1 MVIKKISDLYRSLS
15 ARLLVTTALWVTFMV
30 SAIGYT
36 MGLSWE
42 IERSARTQSVV
53 ASMPSILYRANV
65 LADPHY
71 PETRFFIELNT
82 FGDALSAIKQRDSWD
97 FLTDGLVGLE
107 VFEREWE
114 YVIKPLLINARQK
127 SEPIESDRIE
137 QFVERLNSLEDAIK
151 QKRESFLDI
160 QRKLQVLLMTLAV
173 GSLFAI
179 MFFLVRWVIRPTEQL
194 GAGLT
199 QVCEGKLGTRIN
211 LKGTSEFE
219 DISEGFNRMTARLQ
233 DLVENLEAK
242 VKEKTMAVEEK
253 NRNLSQLYEVT
264 SFFGQ
269 QHSVDELCEGFTS
282 ILMQFTQAD
291 ACAVFLFGRDRK
303 SLELIASDD
312 LPMDAFTHLT
322 RNPISINDVA
332 PCLKSDLPLR
342 LTRDMPEDFLAELR
356 STARSEF
363 STAYIFHIRNGGK
376 DLGLFVLYFKN
387 EETLPAQTYRLYE
400 SFGANLGSA
409 VDNLRLIERDQQY
422 AVIQERTLMAQGLHD
437 SIAQSLSF
445 LNLQV
450 QLLEDGL
457 KNSDQTLVDDTVR
470 QIKAGV
476 QESYEDVREL
486 LLNFRERLHKESFN
500 EGIATVIDRFEAQ
513 THLKVRLNNT
523 GRGAELADKQKLQ
536 VIFIMQ
542 EALANVRKHSQ
553 ATQVVVTIR
562 NDDDFEMTVSDNG
575 IGIDEDILKKRSKR
589 HVGLN
594 IMKERASRI
603 NAEVTVGPVDRALF
617 SSGTTVRLL
626 ISAETRKEA
635 HL

>member
-1 MVIKKISDLYRSLS
+1 
-15 ARLLVTTALWVTFMV
+15 
-30 SAIGYT
+30 
-36 MGLSWE
+36 
-42 IERSARTQSVV
+42 
-53 ASMPSILYRANV
+53 
-65 LADPHY
+65 
-71 PETRFFIELNT
+71 
-82 FGDALSAIKQRDSWD
+82 
-97 FLTDGLVGLE
+97 
-107 VFEREWE
+107 
-114 YVIKPLLINARQK
+114 
-127 SEPIESDRIE
+127 
-137 QFVERLNSLEDAIK
+137 
-151 QKRESFLDI
+151 
-160 QRKLQVLLMTLAV
+160 
-173 GSLFAI
+173 
-179 MFFLVRWVIRPTEQL
+179 
-194 GAGLT
+194 
-199 QVCEGKLGTRIN
+199 
-211 LKGTSEFE
+211 
-219 DISEGFNRMTARLQ
+219 
-233 DLVENLEAK
+233 
-242 VKEKTMAVEEK
+242 
-253 NRNLSQLYEVT
+253 
-264 SFFGQ
+264 
-269 QHSVDELCEGFTS
+269 
-282 ILMQFTQAD
+282 MQFTEAD

-312 LPMDAFTHLT
+312 LPPDAFTHLT
-322 RNPISINDVA
+322 RHPISVNDVA

-457 KNSDQTLVDDTVR
+457 KNSDKALVDDTVS

-513 THLKVRLNNT
+513 TRLKVRLINT
-523 GRGAELADKQKLQ
+523 GRGAELGDKQKLQ

-542 EALANVRKHSQ
+542 EALANVRKHSR

-575 IGIDEDILKKRSKR
+575 IGIDEDILKERSKR

-603 NAEVTVGPVDRALF
+603 NAQVSVGQVDRELF
-617 SSGTTVRLL
+617 TTGTTVRLL
-626 ISAETRKEA
+626 ISADTRKEA